1 MNPATSASAAG
12 DLNRAGCAFCPD
24 ARAFGLRVRRSRVG
38 RAACGV
44 QSGHAAFR
52 GGGRLRARRARPQR
66 LAGIREV
73 PIPEAAP
80 VTSSQAEVSLEAL
93 LLSPSSTPFF
103 PRFPCPSAPTSSR
116 SRPLA
121 TASVGFRWSI
131 ARSAAPCPGSV
142 VSEPGVAFSLLSV
155 PAPRLWPQ
163 IRAVVRATGLIRL
176 GSHRRCC
183 CPPCLLVLA
192 LLPLIMGLR
201 PLRSLC

>member
-1 MNPATSASAAG
+1 MRPFGAREGSVPG
-12 DLNRAGCAFCPD
+12 VRAGGPA
-24 ARAFGLRVRRSRVG
+24 
-38 RAACGV
+38 
-44 QSGHAAFR
+44 
-52 GGGRLRARRARPQR
+52 ARPQC

-80 VTSSQAEVSLEAL
+80 ATSSQAEVSLEAL

-121 TASVGFRWSI
+121 AASVGFRWSI

-142 VSEPGVAFSLLSV
+142 VSEPGVAFSLLLA
-155 PAPRLWPQ
+155 PAPGLWPQ
-163 IRAVVRATGLIRL
+163 IRVVVRAAGLIRL
-176 GSHRRCC
+176 GSHRRC

-192 LLPLIMGLR
+192 LLPLMMGLR